1 MKPHERFLRI
11 NNAVGHFHRQTKH
24 RAKWFCLNCV
34 FLMQEITM
42 HEITMQGSQFDL
54 INSYNLKD
62 YMVNTRI
69 YSCLPETTP
78 S

>member
-1 MKPHERFLRI
+1 MNGFCESITPSAIFI
-11 NNAVGHFHRQTKH
+11 ARQNT
-24 RAKWFCLNCV
+24 AQNGFVSIV

-62 YMVNTRI
+62 YMLNARI
-69 YSCLPETTP
+69 NSCLPETTP